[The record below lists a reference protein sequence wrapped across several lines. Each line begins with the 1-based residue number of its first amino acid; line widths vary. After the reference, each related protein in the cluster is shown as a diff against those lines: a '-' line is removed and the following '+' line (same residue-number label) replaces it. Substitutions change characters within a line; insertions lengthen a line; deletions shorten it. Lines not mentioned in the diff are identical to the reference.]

1 MGEPKPVRALIE
13 RTLVD
18 YFDHFQNGT
27 VVENDGGEWF
37 LRYGDLEISL
47 TELALALSRPLSEQ
61 ERAER

>member
-27 VVENDGGEWF
+27 TVENYGGEWF
-37 LRYGDLEISL
+37 LRCGDLDISL
-47 TELALALSRPLSEQ
+47 TELAVALSRPISET
-61 ERAER
+61 ER